1 MVATFRKRGDA
12 WRVEI
17 FKQGVRRSGTFDT
30 KAEGITWATR
40 VENEI
45 LSGKLIVVKEAK
57 TLADVLERYKN
68 DVSPTKGGARWEIV
82 RIEYFIRSMK
92 IIGARIDK
100 ITPDD
105 ISKWRD
111 ERLKSVSRA
120 TVNREM
126 NLLSAVFECARREWR
141 YCSSNPVRDVTRP
154 AATPSRDVQIT
165 DAVADKVLAF
175 LSYTKGADP
184 KEKRHMIALAFL
196 FAMETAMRAGEIT
209 ALTPEHV
216 FLAKRY
222 VKLPK
227 TKNGDSRDVALSNAA
242 AEILDIAL
250 KIGANPVFNLTADGL
265 SSLFRKYRDIAAES
279 DPELADVHFHDT
291 RHEAITRLARKLDV
305 LDLARMIGHRDIKS
319 LMIYYNA
326 TATDIAGRLD

>member
-1 MVATFRKRGDA
+1 
-12 WRVEI
+12 
-17 FKQGVRRSGTFDT
+17 
-30 KAEGITWATR
+30 
-40 VENEI
+40 
-45 LSGKLIVVKEAK
+45 
-57 TLADVLERYKN
+57 
-68 DVSPTKGGARWEIV
+68 
-82 RIEYFIRSMK
+82 
-92 IIGARIDK
+92 
-100 ITPDD
+100 
-105 ISKWRD
+105 
-111 ERLKSVSRA
+111 
-120 TVNREM
+120 
-126 NLLSAVFECARREWR
+126 
-141 YCSSNPVRDVTRP
+141 
-154 AATPSRDVQIT
+154 
-165 DAVADKVLAF
+165 
-175 LSYTKGADP
+175 
-184 KEKRHMIALAFL
+184 
-196 FAMETAMRAGEIT
+196 METAMRAGEIT